1 MSASGLAGAAEATV
15 CLTAAHDNREQ
26 AVARAHHARRQCQ
39 RVRGGHWASAPTA
52 PTVCV
57 VHLVAHLVHAD
68 RGCGAVRGAGIYWI
82 SPVKHSRPVFGA
94 MRPLHP
100 PGRPQRGSGAAESMR
115 SWLAGG
121 RGGALTTLATESGV
135 QDLLS

>member
-1 MSASGLAGAAEATV
+1 MEPEPAQDVAFRCRRPDSPAPPRPQSASRPRTITASRPWRERTTPAASVSVCAAGTGP
-15 CLTAAHDNREQ
+15 
-26 AVARAHHARRQCQ
+26 AR
-39 RVRGGHWASAPTA
+39 P
-52 PTVCV
+52 PPL

-115 SWLAGG
+115 SP
-121 RGGALTTLATESGV
+121 S
-135 QDLLS
+135 